1 MAITSASLPAK
12 KRILTVC
19 VRLFLEKG
27 YKRSTLAEIIKKAD
41 VSYSTFQ
48 NIFRAKDGV
57 LTELVEFMFSNQFAM
72 ARDEAGAKLPPVYVY
87 AVETAIQMT
96 LTELNENLREIYIEA
111 YTEKEASEYIL
122 RETAKELHGI
132 FGSYLP
138 DATERDFYD
147 MEIGSASIMRGY
159 MAHPCDEELTLEKK
173 LRLFLTMSLRAYNVP
188 KEEVEQVIRF
198 VEGLDIRAIA
208 EQVMQKLF
216 KALAM
221 RYEFPSRAL
230 YRNSEPKVGKV
241 CPAFRLGC
249 RVEFVQRPGKSG
261 GFLLGQCVHQIF
273 VKGRFDLRFGG
284 FQALRLFRGVQQLTA
299 PVVGGVPADEVALR
313 FQLLRLPG
321 DFGDFPF
328 RNIHGSL
335 LRYIVVCATIVP
347 CSIPGCH
354 TELQLKSLEKILIAR
369 RARSSYETCFV
380 ISFLINRKT
389 GSAIRRCLSD

>member
-87 AVETAIQMT
+87 AVETAIQIT

-138 DATERDFYD
+138 DATERDFYN

-208 EQVMQKLF
+208 EQGMQKLF

-221 RYEFPSRAL
+221 RYEFS
-230 YRNSEPKVGKV
+230 
-241 CPAFRLGC
+241 
-249 RVEFVQRPGKSG
+249 
-261 GFLLGQCVHQIF
+261 
-273 VKGRFDLRFGG
+273 
-284 FQALRLFRGVQQLTA
+284 LT
-299 PVVGGVPADEVALR
+299 G
-313 FQLLRLPG
+313 
-321 DFGDFPF
+321 
-328 RNIHGSL
+328 
-335 LRYIVVCATIVP
+335 IVP
-347 CSIPGCH
+347 
-354 TELQLKSLEKILIAR
+354 EQ
-369 RARSSYETCFV
+369 
-380 ISFLINRKT
+380 
-389 GSAIRRCLSD
+389 

>member
-87 AVETAIQMT
+87 AVETAIQIT

-138 DATERDFYD
+138 DATERDFYN

-173 LRLFLTMSLRAYNVP
+173 LRLFLTMSLRAYNIP

-221 RYEFPSRAL
+221 RYEFS
-230 YRNSEPKVGKV
+230 
-241 CPAFRLGC
+241 
-249 RVEFVQRPGKSG
+249 
-261 GFLLGQCVHQIF
+261 
-273 VKGRFDLRFGG
+273 
-284 FQALRLFRGVQQLTA
+284 LT
-299 PVVGGVPADEVALR
+299 G
-313 FQLLRLPG
+313 
-321 DFGDFPF
+321 
-328 RNIHGSL
+328 
-335 LRYIVVCATIVP
+335 IVP
-347 CSIPGCH
+347 
-354 TELQLKSLEKILIAR
+354 EQ
-369 RARSSYETCFV
+369 
-380 ISFLINRKT
+380 
-389 GSAIRRCLSD
+389 

>member
-138 DATERDFYD
+138 DATERDFYN

-159 MAHPCDEELTLEKK
+159 MAHPCDEELTLGKK

-221 RYEFPSRAL
+221 RYEFS
-230 YRNSEPKVGKV
+230 
-241 CPAFRLGC
+241 
-249 RVEFVQRPGKSG
+249 
-261 GFLLGQCVHQIF
+261 
-273 VKGRFDLRFGG
+273 
-284 FQALRLFRGVQQLTA
+284 LT
-299 PVVGGVPADEVALR
+299 G
-313 FQLLRLPG
+313 
-321 DFGDFPF
+321 
-328 RNIHGSL
+328 
-335 LRYIVVCATIVP
+335 IVP
-347 CSIPGCH
+347 
-354 TELQLKSLEKILIAR
+354 EQ
-369 RARSSYETCFV
+369 
-380 ISFLINRKT
+380 
-389 GSAIRRCLSD
+389 